1 MVQRYKEYLEY
12 AIAARTLIFNLLAGQ
27 CEGLYTV
34 ERVTDWLHV
43 LICMAQEK
51 SLILTAND
59 GVSWHRIVN
68 SMKVVHLLLAFS
80 LTMFATSSFA
90 QLTKEQIKERKEN
103 YHISTIP
110 LDTNELKVA
119 RNIYSLNK
127 V

>member
-1 MVQRYKEYLEY
+1 M
-12 AIAARTLIFNLLAGQ
+12 
-27 CEGLYTV
+27 